1 MTAAAVQ
8 NVKHE
13 LWPRTCSLFCGC
25 SAHSGHN
32 TCQKTTMWETRKWVK
47 IQLGVQTLNNS
58 LPAAP
63 RSEQQ
68 ATRKVWSQT
77 GSQQKEESN
86 PVLNICVSLLQVC
99 WPVDA
104 DSLPDFFFFFFSRG
118 WGGVFSLTQLFLS
131 VAFTSSPF
139 LSKSCKSLIAKKAH
153 FTEQI
158 WRSGLFPVVVQ
169 LKSSYCAPVVTA
181 TLDFWLSSCSAFS
194 KCMMIVVG
202 SVRRFFPSLSRA
214 IQTSK
219 SK

>member
-1 MTAAAVQ
+1 MLKKKRGGARRFITEALPAFIWLLVMTAAAVQ

-25 SAHSGHN
+25 SAQSGHIS
-32 TCQKTTMWETRKWVK
+32 CQKTTIRETRKWVK
-47 IQLGVQTLNNS
+47 IQLGVQTLNIS

-104 DSLPDFFFFFFSRG
+104 DSLPDFFFFLG
-118 WGGVFSLTQLFLS
+118 DGGVSFLS
-131 VAFTSSPF
+131 RSS
-139 LSKSCKSLIAKKAH
+139 S
-153 FTEQI
+153 
-158 WRSGLFPVVVQ
+158 
-169 LKSSYCAPVVTA
+169 
-181 TLDFWLSSCSAFS
+181 
-194 KCMMIVVG
+194 
-202 SVRRFFPSLSRA
+202 SLSPRHRFYPSHA
-214 IQTSK
+214 K
-219 SK
+219 V

>member
-1 MTAAAVQ
+1 MWLLVLTAAAVQ

-104 DSLPDFFFFFFSRG
+104 DSLPDFFFFFFFSG
-118 WGGVFSLTQLFLS
+118 MGGCLFSHAALPLCRLHLVTVSIQVMQKFNSKKSTFCRTDMTERSLPRRRAAQKLLLRTGCNGDVGFLAQQL
-131 VAFTSSPF
+131 
-139 LSKSCKSLIAKKAH
+139 
-153 FTEQI
+153 
-158 WRSGLFPVVVQ
+158 
-169 LKSSYCAPVVTA
+169 
-181 TLDFWLSSCSAFS
+181 
-194 KCMMIVVG
+194 
-202 SVRRFFPSLSRA
+202 
-214 IQTSK
+214 
-219 SK
+219 